1 MRLLLALLSAQF
13 QFSFS
18 FQLDVDFGGVF
29 TLSFLELQLQL
40 PSAFVF
46 ACHWV
51 SPEVPENVRC
61 QAVVNMQQF
70 AIESSPF
77 GRQSGE
83 LSDFASE

>member
-1 MRLLLALLSAQF
+1 MTFAFA
-13 QFSFS
+13 
-18 FQLDVDFGGVF
+18 FGFAFGF